1 MKKNKQN
8 LREMWDIFKCINIC
22 IMRVLEG
29 EGGKRQRTDTRRIL
43 TDEKQFTH
51 PTSSVSIN

>member
-8 LREMWDIFKCINIC
+8 LREMWDIFKCTNIC
-22 IMRVLEG
+22 IMGVLG
-29 EGGKRQRTDTRRIL
+29 EGKKRQRTDTRRIL
-43 TDEKQFTH
+43 TDERQFTH